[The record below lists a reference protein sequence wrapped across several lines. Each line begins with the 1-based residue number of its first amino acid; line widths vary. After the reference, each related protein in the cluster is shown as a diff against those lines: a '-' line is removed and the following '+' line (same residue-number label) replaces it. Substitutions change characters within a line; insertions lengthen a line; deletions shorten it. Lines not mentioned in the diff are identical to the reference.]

1 MQFYY
6 DELSVR
12 EPVKVSTA
20 ANYAKEFI
28 DSYLKRFPK
37 NESTFGTFIVGWH
50 KKTVNEIND
59 ITWMFFFVHFFKS
72 SNCHWIKGYELYHVS
87 VSGPTRT
94 KEKQEVCTIGFGSI
108 FSSQYL
114 NMLYVLI
121 YTLFLFLNIFVVY
134 LFYFFL

>member
-28 DSYLKRFPK
+28 DRYLKRFPM
-37 NESTFGTFIVGWH
+37 NELTFGTLIVGWH

-59 ITWMFFFVHFFKS
+59 IT
-72 SNCHWIKGYELYHVS
+72 
-87 VSGPTRT
+87 
-94 KEKQEVCTIGFGSI
+94 
-108 FSSQYL
+108 
-114 NMLYVLI
+114 
-121 YTLFLFLNIFVVY
+121 
-134 LFYFFL
+134 